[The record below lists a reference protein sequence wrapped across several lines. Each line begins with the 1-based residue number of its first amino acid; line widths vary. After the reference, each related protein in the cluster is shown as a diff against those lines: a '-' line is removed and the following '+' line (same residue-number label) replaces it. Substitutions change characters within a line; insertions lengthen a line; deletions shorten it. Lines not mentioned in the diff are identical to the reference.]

1 VHGGSRRGDAPRHLH
16 TGDKERIMSLQTTK
30 NDWIISGHGSTA
42 TSTKPAETTVPA
54 HVRLVLLAPP
64 GAFLSNRLGQA
75 LERGSHIDKLV
86 LRQNGRDNAHAPSVY
101 EPGSKAP
108 NLTLHFIG
116 PRDIGTPTV
125 PHVIGVAQDT
135 LLSDVWARIP
145 HSAQVVTVY
154 WAACSNIDND
164 GNGPTVDY

>member
-1 VHGGSRRGDAPRHLH
+1 
-16 TGDKERIMSLQTTK
+16 MSLQTTT
-30 NDWIISGHGSTA
+30 NDWVISGHGSTSTA
-42 TSTKPAETTVPA
+42 TKPAETTVPA

-75 LERGSHIDKLV
+75 LERGVKIDKLV
-86 LRQNGRDNAHAPSVY
+86 LRQSGRDNSHSPSVY

-125 PHVIGVAQDT
+125 PTSSAWPWTRSSTTSGRVFRP
-135 LLSDVWARIP
+135 ARRSSRCTGLPARMSTMIRTARP
-145 HSAQVVTVY
+145 STTD
-154 WAACSNIDND
+154 AC
-164 GNGPTVDY
+164 V

>member
-1 VHGGSRRGDAPRHLH
+1 
-16 TGDKERIMSLQTTK
+16 MSLQTTK
-30 NDWIISGHGSTA
+30 NDWVISGHGSTS

-54 HVRLVLLAPP
+54 HVRLVVLAPP

-75 LERGSHIDKLV
+75 LERGTRIDKLV
-86 LRQNGRDNAHAPSVY
+86 LRQNGRDNAHSPTTY

-125 PHVIGVAQDT
+125 PHVIGVAVDT
-135 LLSDVWARIP
+135 PLSDVWARIP
-145 HSAQVVTVY
+145 ASSQVVTVY
-154 WAACSNIDND
+154 WAACSNIDHD
-164 GNGPTVDY
+164 EHGPTVDY